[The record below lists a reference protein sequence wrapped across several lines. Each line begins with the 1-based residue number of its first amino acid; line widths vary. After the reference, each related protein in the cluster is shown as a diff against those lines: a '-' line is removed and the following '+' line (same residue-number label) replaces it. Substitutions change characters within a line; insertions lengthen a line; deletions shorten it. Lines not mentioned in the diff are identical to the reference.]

1 MGYALPGVVIALGVL
16 ILINKITLFASHLF
30 SISLFGLIIA
40 LTIRLIALSNN
51 SLESGLDKIPRSI
64 DDASRM
70 IGRRPSTTYFRIII
84 PQIKLSILAGFF
96 LVLVD
101 TMKELPITLLLRPFN
116 FDTLATSLYEYSS
129 DELFELGALLSL
141 IHI

>member
-16 ILINKITLFASHLF
+16 ILINKISLLASHIF

-51 SLESGLDKIPRSI
+51 SLESGLDKIPKSI

-70 IGRRPSTTYFRIII
+70 IGRRPSTTYFRKAEN
-84 PQIKLSILAGFF
+84 PKSQKAGWFICF
-96 LVLVD
+96 
-101 TMKELPITLLLRPFN
+101 
-116 FDTLATSLYEYSS
+116 A
-129 DELFELGALLSL
+129 
-141 IHI
+141 